1 MTGVALGWIVAATA
15 FAAVASAVAIGK
27 PPRLVDSWK
36 DRHRL
41 APCSVRMPILC
52 ETLAPYGTCR

>member
-15 FAAVASAVAIGK
+15 FAAVASAAIGK
-27 PPRLVDSWK
+27 PLRLVDSWK